1 MELILT
7 FHRARKRYYTDNE
20 IGWCSRP
27 PNGANGFKRRGR
39 FKKAS
44 NMNYCLDF
52 SLRVEDEILRLMSE
66 QEKRKQADP
75 FMTPQEQNAD
85 NPFEV
90 EDDFYDQALH
100 TILQK
105 DQGRTWAAGNIRLGD
120 IILIV
125 DSDTR
130 VPETCL
136 YMGALEML
144 ECPDIAIVQH
154 TSGVLK
160 VANNIF
166 EAGISYLTDLVYT
179 TSAFNVSSGDCPCF
193 VGHNA
198 FVRWKAL
205 QSVAF
210 EEDNTNKFWSESHVS
225 EDLHLSMRLQIAGF
239 EIRMANYHG
248 DEFKEG
254 VSVTV
259 FDEVARWQKYAYG
272 TNELIF
278 NPLRYWYRGPFTS
291 LYVSYLFSSVKPA
304 SKISLISYTF
314 TYYALAMAL
323 PLAVLNYFLFG
334 LWPDTLDQ
342 FFVASWK
349 ALVVI
354 LSIFYII
361 APLAYCA
368 IRFRLASQPLKTSL
382 LQTLT
387 WTPLLAFFFSGISF
401 HLLKVLVC
409 HFIGVNRQWT
419 ATTKEN
425 EKVGFVMSIKR
436 IFKDFKW
443 MYLSFFGL
451 TAVVIYLGVFGPH
464 GYRITNWTIILPL
477 AVQLLGHA
485 FLPIALG
492 LFGAMKYEN
501 Y

>member
-1 MELILT
+1 
-7 FHRARKRYYTDNE
+7 
-20 IGWCSRP
+20 
-27 PNGANGFKRRGR
+27 
-39 FKKAS
+39 
-44 NMNYCLDF
+44 MNYCLDF
-52 SLRVEDEILRLMSE
+52 SLRVEDEILRLMTE
-66 QEKRKQADP
+66 QEQRNQADP
-75 FMTPQEQNAD
+75 FMTTQEQNGD
-85 NPFEV
+85 NPFEID
-90 EDDFYDQALH
+90 DDFYEQALH
-100 TILQK
+100 TMLQK
-105 DQGRTWAAGNIRLGD
+105 DQGRTWANGNIRLGD

-160 VANNIF
+160 VGKNIF

-205 QSVAF
+205 QSVSF
-210 EEDNTNKFWSESHVS
+210 EEDNVHKFWSESHVS

-239 EIRMANYHG
+239 EIRMASYHG
-248 DEFKEG
+248 EEFKEG

-278 NPLRYWYRGPFTS
+278 NPIRYWHRGPFTS
-291 LYVSYLFSSVKPA
+291 LYVQYLLSGVKPA
-304 SKISLISYTF
+304 TKISLISYTF

-323 PLAVLNYFLFG
+323 PLALLNYFLFG

-354 LSIFYII
+354 LSIFYVIVSS
-361 APLAYCA
+361 PLYP
-368 IRFRLASQPLKTSL
+368 QP
-382 LQTLT
+382 
-387 WTPLLAFFFSGISF
+387 
-401 HLLKVLVC
+401 V
-409 HFIGVNRQWT
+409 FI
-419 ATTKEN
+419 
-425 EKVGFVMSIKR
+425 
-436 IFKDFKW
+436 
-443 MYLSFFGL
+443 
-451 TAVVIYLGVFGPH
+451 
-464 GYRITNWTIILPL
+464 
-477 AVQLLGHA
+477 
-485 FLPIALG
+485 
-492 LFGAMKYEN
+492 
-501 Y
+501 